1 MDREKNIVL
10 VSHCLLNQNSVVLP
24 LARAKGM
31 YKALVEVIKDREIGI
46 LQLPCPEIIHLGI
59 ERKPMTKQEYDTEDY
74 RRLCREL
81 LKPIIIQLEFYKA
94 SDYNLVGIIGIDES
108 PTCSLDTKG
117 IMMEEFYKSL
127 EEYHIELSNIAV
139 PTTYRENVETR
150 FSEKLSIWLDQNMK

>member
-46 LQLPCPEIIHLGI
+46 LQLPCPEIIHLGV

-74 RRLCREL
+74 RGLCREL
-81 LKPIIIQLEFYKA
+81 LKPIIIQLEFYIS
-94 SDYNLVGIIGIDES
+94 SDYNMVGIIGIDES
-108 PTCSLDTKG
+108 PTCSLDSKG
-117 IMMEEFYKSL
+117 ILMEEFYKSL
-127 EEYHIELSNIAV
+127 EEHHIELSNIAV
-139 PTTYRENVETR
+139 PTTYRENVETC
-150 FSEKLSIWLDQNMK
+150 FSEKLGMWLDKNMK